1 MPPEASTN
9 LPRWRSVAP
18 VKAPFSW
25 PNRIDSTRL
34 SGIAP
39 QLTATN
45 GLVLRSPLPW
55 MARANNSLPTPD
67 SPSISTGMVEA
78 AAFCA
83 VRSTPAMVSLRVTT
97 SANVRRPSLAVA
109 DALQF
114 ALQRAGVERIA
125 QADLQP
131 LDADRLDHEILGAG
145 AHRRHHIVDAAMGG
159 LHDDGDVEAG
169 FADFGQHAHAVEA
182 GHDEI
187 EHHGVDG
194 LRVRR
199 GQRGDRGIAA
209 IDNHGLIAAFL
220 HHVFDQAT
228 RYRIVIGNQ
237 NGRSH
242 GIPRTL
248 QLSVSNRGT
257 LADAD

>member
-1 MPPEASTN
+1 M
-9 LPRWRSVAP
+9 WRSVAP

-45 GLVLRSPLPW
+45 GFDLRSPLPW

-83 VRSTPAMVSLRVTT
+83 VRSTPAMASLRVMI
-97 SANVRRPSLAVA
+97 SAKVSLPSRLCRMRCNSPFSALALS
-109 DALQF
+109 AL
-114 ALQRAGVERIA
+114 RKRY
-125 QADLQP
+125 LQP

-145 AHRRHHIVDAAMGG
+145 AHRRHHIVDAAMRG
-159 LHDDGDVEAG
+159 LHDDGDIEAG

-182 GHDEI
+182 GHHQI
-187 EHHGVDG
+187 EHHGVDRR
-194 LRVRR
+194 RVRR
-199 GQRGDRGIAA
+199 GQHGDGGVAGI
-209 IDNHGLIAAFL
+209 DDDRLIAALL
-220 HHVFDQAT
+220 HHVFDQAA
-228 RYRIVIGNQ
+228 RYRVVVGNQ
-237 NGRSH
+237 NAGSH
-242 GIPRTL
+242 GIPRAL

>member
-9 LPRWRSVAP
+9 LPMWRSVAP
-18 VKAPFSW
+18 VNAPFSW

-45 GLVLRSPLPW
+45 GFDLRSPLPW

-67 SPSISTGMVEA
+67 SPSTSTGMVEA

-83 VRSTPAMVSLRVTT
+83 VRSTPAMVSLRVTI
-97 SANVRRPSLAVA
+97 SAKVKLAFAAVA

-114 ALQRAGVERIA
+114 ALQRAGIERVA

-131 LDADRLDHEILGAG
+131 LDADRLDHEILRAG
-145 AHRRHHIVDAAMGG
+145 AHRRDHIVDAAMGG
-159 LHDDGDVEAG
+159 LHDHGDGETG
-169 FADFGQHAHAVEA
+169 FADFCQHAHAVEA
-182 GHDEI
+182 GHHQI
-187 EHHGVDG
+187 EHHGVDRR
-194 LRVRR
+194 RVRR
-199 GQRGDRGIAA
+199 GQHGDGGVAA
-209 IDNHGLIAAFL
+209 VDDDGLIAAFL
-220 HHVFDQAT
+220 HHVFDQAASH
-228 RYRIVIGNQ
+228 RIVIGNQ
-237 NGRSH
+237 NGGSH
-242 GIPRTL
+242 GVPRAL